1 MRKNVLEYLESSA
14 RMHADKPA
22 FCDENRVFTF
32 GELLKAA
39 QGLGTH
45 LAKTVD
51 TLHKPVA
58 VLIGRTAESVAAMQ
72 GVLYAGGCYVPIDD
86 HMPEARIRRIFEQ
99 VHPVAIVYA
108 EGNRRQAEPLA
119 DCAPLISMDEGFA
132 APADANLLQSIRESV
147 LDIDPVYL
155 LFTSGS
161 TGAPKGIVIPH
172 RAVIDFTDWMSEFC
186 GYTEHDIFGN
196 QAPFYF
202 DLSCKDLYQT
212 LSLGATCHIFSK
224 KLFTF
229 PMLLLKEME
238 RVGVTAINWATSA
251 FHFVASSGALSKCA
265 PPTLR
270 KAALGGEALQA
281 RYVNAWKAA
290 IPGLEVVN
298 MYGPT
303 ETTVDCAAFHLTRDY
318 RDDEAIPIGK
328 ACRNMQIIL
337 LDKDGKP
344 VPDGEAGEICVRGS
358 GLASGYFGN
367 WEKTNECFIQNP
379 DKPVFPRY
387 SVPHRRYRRQEGR
400 RSAVFPVAA
409 GRPDQ
414 AHGLP
419 HRAWRN
425 RDRAAQRG
433 RHRGSS
439 LPVRPQP
446 RPHCLHLRGRA
457 GCRGTR
463 TCHAQAGAQVYA
475 AQHLRKA
482 GRTADERQRQDRPC
496 QAEGAIYPCGRLRI
510 SHRFPIC

>member
-108 EGNRRQAEPLA
+108 EGNRKQAEPLA

-132 APADANLLQSIRESV
+132 APADADLLQSIRESV

-202 DLSCKDLYQT
+202 DLSCTRPLRSVQP
-212 LSLGATCHIFSK
+212 AIFSRK
-224 KLFTF
+224 SCL
-229 PMLLLKEME
+229 PS
-238 RVGVTAINWATSA
+238 RCCCSRRWSVSA
-251 FHFVASSGALSKCA
+251 
-265 PPTLR
+265 
-270 KAALGGEALQA
+270 
-281 RYVNAWKAA
+281 
-290 IPGLEVVN
+290 
-298 MYGPT
+298 
-303 ETTVDCAAFHLTRDY
+303 
-318 RDDEAIPIGK
+318 
-328 ACRNMQIIL
+328 
-337 LDKDGKP
+337 
-344 VPDGEAGEICVRGS
+344 
-358 GLASGYFGN
+358 
-367 WEKTNECFIQNP
+367 
-379 DKPVFPRY
+379 
-387 SVPHRRYRRQEGR
+387 
-400 RSAVFPVAA
+400 
-409 GRPDQ
+409 
-414 AHGLP
+414 
-419 HRAWRN
+419 
-425 RDRAAQRG
+425 
-433 RHRGSS
+433 
-439 LPVRPQP
+439 
-446 RPHCLHLRGRA
+446 
-457 GCRGTR
+457 
-463 TCHAQAGAQVYA
+463 
-475 AQHLRKA
+475 
-482 GRTADERQRQDRPC
+482 
-496 QAEGAIYPCGRLRI
+496 
-510 SHRFPIC
+510 

>member
-108 EGNRRQAEPLA
+108 EGNRKQAEPLA

-132 APADANLLQSIRESV
+132 APADADLLQSIRESV

-328 ACRNMQIIL
+328 ACRNMQL
-337 LDKDGKP
+337 LLLKDDLTEAAP
-344 VPDGEAGEICVRGS
+344 GETGELCVRGS
-358 GLASGYFGN
+358 GLAAGYFADA
-367 WEKTNECFIQNP
+367 EKTNSAFIQNP
-379 DKPVFPRY
+379 LCPDYRDILYRTGDMAVQREDGNFY
-387 SVPHRRYRRQEGR
+387 FLARRDGQIKHMGYRIELGEIE
-400 RSAVFPVAA
+400 VALHSLA
-409 GRPDQ
+409 GMQ
-414 AHGLP
+414 AAACLYD
-419 HRAWRN
+419 AA
-425 RDRAAQRG
+425 RDRI
-433 RHRGSS
+433 
-439 LPVRPQP
+439 L
-446 RPHCLHLRGRA
+446 C
-457 GCRGTR
+457 
-463 TCHAQAGAQVYA
+463 VYA
-475 AQHLRKA
+475 GGMEPDALAKDLRKLLPKYMLPNLYEKLEA
-482 GRTADERQRQDRPC
+482 LPYNANGKIDRVALKERYLH
-496 QAEGAIYPCGRLRI
+496 AEG
-510 SHRFPIC
+510 

>member
-58 VLIGRTAESVAAMQ
+58 VLIGRAAESVAAMQ
-72 GVLYAGGCYVPIDD
+72 ACCMRAAATFRSTTTCRKRVSAAFSSRSILLPSSTPRV
-86 HMPEARIRRIFEQ
+86 
-99 VHPVAIVYA
+99 
-108 EGNRRQAEPLA
+108 NRRQAEPLA

-132 APADANLLQSIRESV
+132 APADADLLQSIRESV

-328 ACRNMQIIL
+328 ACRNMQIVL

-379 DKPVFPRY
+379 TNPYFRDILYRTGDIAVKKDDGLLYFLSRQDGQIKHMGYRIELGESKPRCTAWTASP
-387 SVPHRRYRRQEGR
+387 
-400 RSAVFPVAA
+400 AA
-409 GRPDQ
+409 ACLFD
-414 AHGLP
+414 AT
-419 HRAWRN
+419 AT
-425 RDRAAQRG
+425 A
-433 RHRGSS
+433 
-439 LPVRPQP
+439 
-446 RPHCLHLRGRA
+446 CLHLRGEPDAAALARA
-457 GCRGTR
+457 IAGWCPSICCPTSTKSWTHCR
-463 TCHAQAGAQVYA
+463 
-475 AQHLRKA
+475 
-482 GRTADERQRQDRPC
+482 
-496 QAEGAIYPCGRLRI
+496 
-510 SHRFPIC
+510 